1 MANKRKFKGEGMTYE
16 EAMVHYQNYDMK
28 VEDIAKAVGVCTRQ
42 IEREAKKRGICRSFK
57 EATHIAGK
65 FRDYSH
71 QRKVSE
77 MRKNK
82 NKRKSL
88 PLGLRFEL
96 LNKNPR
102 CAICGRTAAT
112 GVLEIDHID
121 SDPSNNDL
129 SNLQVLCADCNM
141 GKYWSEQL
149 KKEKN
154 IK

>member
-1 MANKRKFKGEGMTYE
+1 MANKRKSKGEGMTYD
-16 EAMVHYQNYDMK
+16 EAMVHYKNYDMK

-42 IEREAKKRGICRSFK
+42 IEREAKKRG
-57 EATHIAGK
+57 
-65 FRDYSH
+65 
-71 QRKVSE
+71 RKVCE

-82 NKRKSL
+82 NKRKRL

-96 LNKNPR
+96 LSKNPR

-149 KKEKN
+149 KKEKD

>member
-1 MANKRKFKGEGMTYE
+1 
-16 EAMVHYQNYDMK
+16 
-28 VEDIAKAVGVCTRQ
+28 
-42 IEREAKKRGICRSFK
+42 
-57 EATHIAGK
+57 
-65 FRDYSH
+65 
-71 QRKVSE
+71 

-149 KKEKN
+149 KKEKY

>member
-1 MANKRKFKGEGMTYE
+1 MANRRKSEGKGMTYD
-16 EAMVHYQNYDMK
+16 EAMEHYKNYDMK

-42 IEREAKKRGICRSFK
+42 IEREAKKMGICRSFK

-88 PLGLRFEL
+88 PLGLRF
-96 LNKNPR
+96 
-102 CAICGRTAAT
+102 
-112 GVLEIDHID
+112 
-121 SDPSNNDL
+121 
-129 SNLQVLCADCNM
+129 
-141 GKYWSEQL
+141 
-149 KKEKN
+149 
-154 IK
+154 